1 MLGQDIS
8 VVGQLRNEGALSDKT
23 YLEILRSGEIIPES
37 VDMNE
42 ELAEIKRL
50 TEEKK
55 AEAQAQ
61 LKMQQETAQQAA
73 KPAAGAPKN

>member
-1 MLGQDIS
+1 
-8 VVGQLRNEGALSDKT
+8 
-23 YLEILRSGEIIPES
+23 
-37 VDMNE
+37 MNE

-61 LKMQQETAQQAA
+61 LKMQQETAQKAA